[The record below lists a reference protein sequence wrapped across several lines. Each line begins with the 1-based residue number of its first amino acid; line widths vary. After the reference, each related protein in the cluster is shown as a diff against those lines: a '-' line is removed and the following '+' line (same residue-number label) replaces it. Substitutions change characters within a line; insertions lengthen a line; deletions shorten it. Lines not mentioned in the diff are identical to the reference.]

1 MVEIFFSFL
10 SIFVFLL
17 IFSYPINIFNYNIF
31 FKAAKFNIFDTILLN
46 VVFHLNIL
54 LFLSFFSLD
63 LNKIFIAH
71 ILVGILF
78 FIFYYKNYSIF
89 IKKEL
94 FLVIFFLINCYCL
107 FIAIVSNPT
116 LGWDGV
122 AHWFFKVQTYFQD
135 GNFKNLKNLPYDYY
149 PHLGTYVW
157 AYFWKNSFLQFEYYG
172 RFFFIF
178 VFLTTIFSLGS
189 QLNTKFSNIEKMIFI
204 FITMYL
210 CTDFFLFSGYQE
222 YLIFTFFYIFS
233 RLFLAFQNTKTKNHV
248 FIIYILL
255 TSFLFLWIKQEGFF
269 YFIILNFIFITLY
282 DDNKINKLIY
292 ILGCLLLFCFFVFIK
307 INFFDGLKFN
317 EALLHRELSH
327 NLNIFF
333 LLDKIIIITKYI
345 FISFIKYPVWIFI
358 IFSILIL
365 LSKNNYLKEKKFIYL
380 SFSLFLILIYAIY
393 LQTSM
398 DIKHLLPLTL
408 SRISFQMS
416 GLFLFV
422 IVDLVNNLKRI

>member
-17 IFSYPINIFNYNIF
+17 IFSYPINVFNYNIF
-31 FKAAKFNIFDTILLN
+31 FKGVKFNIFDTILLN

-63 LNKIFIAH
+63 LNKIFIVH

-172 RFFFIF
+172 RFF
-178 VFLTTIFSLGS
+178 L
-189 QLNTKFSNIEKMIFI
+189 
-204 FITMYL
+204 YL
-210 CTDFFLFSGYQE
+210 
-222 YLIFTFFYIFS
+222 
-233 RLFLAFQNTKTKNHV
+233 
-248 FIIYILL
+248 
-255 TSFLFLWIKQEGFF
+255 
-269 YFIILNFIFITLY
+269 YF
-282 DDNKINKLIY
+282 
-292 ILGCLLLFCFFVFIK
+292 
-307 INFFDGLKFN
+307 
-317 EALLHRELSH
+317 
-327 NLNIFF
+327 
-333 LLDKIIIITKYI
+333 
-345 FISFIKYPVWIFI
+345 
-358 IFSILIL
+358 
-365 LSKNNYLKEKKFIYL
+365 
-380 SFSLFLILIYAIY
+380 
-393 LQTSM
+393 
-398 DIKHLLPLTL
+398 
-408 SRISFQMS
+408 
-416 GLFLFV
+416 
-422 IVDLVNNLKRI
+422 